1 MSLCCK
7 HRVTFLK
14 TQTSVSRWPEILTET
29 DADDNDKTVDEILR
43 ENSVV
48 GDDNLLVVGDDNDKK
63 RQR

>member
-14 TQTSVSRWPEILTET
+14 TQTSVSCGPKRLAET
-29 DADDNDKTVDEILR
+29 DADDNDKTVNEILSK
-43 ENSVV
+43 NLVV
-48 GDDNLLVVGDDNDKK
+48 GDDNLVVEGDDNDKK